1 MNLNQRRIKATELI
15 LAQSSSSFQSEY
27 EPELRLG
34 NFVQL
39 NSGGPTMMIVDHW
52 DQIAVFAWRDR
63 AGTVYE
69 RHLPLA
75 CVHRVSP
82 ATTGSGEL

>member
-1 MNLNQRRIKATELI
+1 MGLNQRRIKATEVV
-15 LAQSSSSFQSEY
+15 LARSSSSFQSEY

-39 NSGGPTMMIVDHW
+39 NSRGPTMMLVDREGE
-52 DQIAVFAWRDR
+52 IAAFAWRDR
-63 AGTVYE
+63 AGAVCE

-75 CVHRVSP
+75 CVHRVPP
-82 ATTGSGEL
+82 ATAGSDEL